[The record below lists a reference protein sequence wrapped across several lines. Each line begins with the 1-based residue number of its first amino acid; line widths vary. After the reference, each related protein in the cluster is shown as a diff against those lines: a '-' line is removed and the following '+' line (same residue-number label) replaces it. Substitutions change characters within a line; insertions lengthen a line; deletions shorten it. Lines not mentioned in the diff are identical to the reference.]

1 DGGEGGTGAAYPQLA
16 DSVGLPSRAAL
27 PLVDHALKKHGVRDQ
42 VKIIAS
48 GKLFTP
54 DRVAIAWAM
63 GADLINIARG
73 FMITVGCIQTLKC
86 HSNACPVG
94 VATTDSDLQK
104 ALVIDEKKH
113 RTANYLLTLRKGLFR
128 LAAAAGLDSP
138 VHFKREHVMYKDEK
152 GMVTSLEE
160 IYQSMVRENNPD

>member
-1 DGGEGGTGAAYPQLA
+1 L
-16 DSVGLPSRAAL
+16 
-27 PLVDHALKKHGVRDQ
+27 
-42 VKIIAS
+42 
-48 GKLFTP
+48 
-54 DRVAIAWAM
+54 AM
-63 GADLINIARG
+63 GADLVHIARG

-94 VATTDSDLQK
+94 VATTDPDLQK

-160 IYQSMVRENNPD
+160 IYQSMVRENNPDCEYSSHEKIISFLQKIAPSNLGICSVRHKKILVTHFY